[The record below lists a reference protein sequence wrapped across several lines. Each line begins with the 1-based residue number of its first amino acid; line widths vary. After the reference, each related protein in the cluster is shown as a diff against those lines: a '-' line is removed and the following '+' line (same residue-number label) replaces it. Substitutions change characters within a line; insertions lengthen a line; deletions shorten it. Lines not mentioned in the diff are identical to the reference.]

1 MERKDNYAI
10 AAKNAK
16 ALFLGFDQQALIRKL
31 HLSYT
36 DDYLFTTFLGAPYR
50 ISRATGDMERKK
62 GETWVDGNSF
72 DEVLTI
78 LDLLC
83 CSREDRA
90 PSRRYKNMTD
100 FGLQFHRS
108 LLESREPLADF
119 AQQRPQAFREAV
131 IKLGGREIP
140 GADLSFA
147 VPVFEE
153 LELVLRFWFG
163 DEEFAPRMRFLWDE
177 NSLQYLKYETMHYLL
192 GVLRQR
198 LKEN

>member
-10 AAKNAK
+10 AAQNAK

-50 ISRATGDMERKK
+50 ISRTTGDMERKK
-62 GETWVDGNSF
+62 GDAWVDGNSF
-72 DEVLTI
+72 NEVLTI

-83 CSREDRA
+83 SSREDRS
-90 PSRRYKNMTD
+90 PSHRYKNMAD

-108 LLESREPLADF
+108 LIESREPLADF
-119 AQQRPQAFREAV
+119 AQQRPQDFREAV

-147 VPVFEE
+147 VPVFED

-163 DEEFAPRMRFLWDE
+163 DEESAPRMRFLWDE
-177 NSLQYLKYETMHYLL
+177 RSLQYLKYETMHYLL